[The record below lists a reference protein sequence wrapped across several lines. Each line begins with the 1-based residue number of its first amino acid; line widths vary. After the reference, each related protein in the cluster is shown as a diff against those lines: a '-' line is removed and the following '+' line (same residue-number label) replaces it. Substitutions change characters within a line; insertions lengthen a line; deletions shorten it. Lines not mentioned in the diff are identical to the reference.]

1 MGALVFTGYLL
12 LTTVALADAPPD
24 TVFLVNGGRLVGS
37 VVTEDPER
45 GVTIKLLD
53 GTIRTVKR
61 EDVKTVQYGA
71 TTAAAAPP
79 NSATQTESRPILLAP
94 VAPAPELQVRNNPGL
109 FVAGLVLTI
118 VGGASTLAGG
128 VTLAAGFA
136 QDDECNSEA
145 EGTCIAG
152 GTLLGLGIAS
162 IGAGIP
168 MMIVGGRRVPARA
181 AWWRPSDVALSPVG
195 GRITWSF

>member
-1 MGALVFTGYLL
+1 VGALVFTGCLL
-12 LTTVALADAPPD
+12 LATVALADTPPD
-24 TVFLVNGGRLVGS
+24 TVFLANGGRLVGT
-37 VVTEDPER
+37 VVTEDPDH

-61 EDVKTVQYGA
+61 EEVKTVQYGA
-71 TTAAAAPP
+71 QSVAATPPSAATP
-79 NSATQTESRPILLAP
+79 TELRPVFLAP
-94 VAPAPELQVRNNPGL
+94 LAPAPEVQVRNNPGL

-136 QDDECNSEA
+136 QDDECDSEA

-152 GTLLGLGIAS
+152 GTMLGLGIAS

-168 MMIVGGRRVPARA
+168 MMIVGGRRVPARS
-181 AWWRPSDVALSPVG
+181 AWWKPSDVALAPVG
-195 GRITWSF
+195 GKLTWSF